1 MVNRKTRRKTSR
13 KTSRKTNRK
22 RGGDSITPT
31 FYKNDPRYRFDNPPP
46 VQLGDY
52 FNRRFRIIYN
62 TGPDEPM
69 INALGRLKRN
79 GFFSLDTDVNDASIY
94 LPRLH
99 SYQLEEIDET

>member
-1 MVNRKTRRKTSR
+1 MVNRKTRRKTRR
-13 KTSRKTNRK
+13 KTSRK
-22 RGGDSITPT
+22 RGGTSITPT
-31 FYKNDPRYRFDNPPP
+31 FYKNDPRYRFDNPPT
-46 VQLGDY
+46 GDY

-99 SYQLEEIDET
+99 SYQLEDET